1 MPSPVGRAQ
10 PAIRAPCHRLNG
22 GLSAERASPAV
33 GDRPSAQVDHVG
45 LAGLGLD
52 QIGVAGAL
60 QGDVGSMTR
69 AQDVD
74 VRVQL
79 VRPEQRSGSRHRDGM
94 SPRRAAFRRNQV
106 VPAVAL
112 VEMRRLRQTEG
123 CALEDVVPRADQFPL
138 RRRIFL
144 QHDAGEAVLPGA
156 VVPQHVEQVLPPVVI
171 MKERRIEPA
180 AVQMDRSDQSPSTR
194 LAGDEIVVKVAQ

>member
-22 GLSAERASPAV
+22 GLAAERAPPAV
-33 GDRPSAQVDHVG
+33 GDRASAQIDHVG
-45 LAGLGLD
+45 FAGLGLD

-74 VRVQL
+74 VRMQL
-79 VRPEQRSGSRHRDGM
+79 VGPEQRSRSRHRHGM
-94 SPRRAAFRRNQV
+94 SPRRAPFRGDQV
-106 VPAVAL
+106 VPTVAL
-112 VEMRRLRQTEG
+112 VEMRRFGQTEG

-144 QHDAGEAVLPGA
+144 QDDAGEAVLPGA
-156 VVPQHVEQVLPPVVI
+156 MVPQHVHQVLAPVVVV
-171 MKERRIEPA
+171 KERWIEPA
-180 AVQMDRSDQSPSTR
+180 AVQMNRSDQSPSIRSLVTR
-194 LAGDEIVVKVAQ
+194 